1 MKEYYLKGS
10 LKTSFEGAN
19 AQKWLG
25 GTIDPLKER
34 IKVKFHEAETFRP
47 TLRSLTAGR
56 LAALLSIRDL
66 HDFPEIAPFRDP
78 NPGQI
83 LWLTIMGDFYDD
95 SPTDRTDVLRLMG
108 NSYRTSEMLIREAIS
123 GGAIISENDPADR
136 RRSILFPSIQTVCT
150 YEAVLTPKYLE
161 AVDGAMG
168 KQGGLVSNRRNFLNE
183 ILGFYHLR
191 NSLCPESFVVKIGE
205 RQAKVNL
212 TIVADPDEPN

>member
-1 MKEYYLKGS
+1 MREYYRKGS
-10 LKTSFEGAN
+10 LKTSFKGSGAQDLLDGN
-19 AQKWLG
+19 V
-25 GTIDPLKER
+25 DPLKER
-34 IKVKFHEAETFRP
+34 IKFKFHEAETFRP
-47 TLRSLTAGR
+47 TLKSLTAGR
-56 LAALLSIRDL
+56 LAALLSIREL
-66 HDFPEIAPFRDP
+66 NDFPEIAPFRDP

-95 SPTDRTDVLRLMG
+95 RPTDRTDVLRLMG

-191 NSLCPESFVVKIGE
+191 NSLCAESFVVKIAE

>member
-1 MKEYYLKGS
+1 MKEYYSKGN
-10 LKTSFEGAN
+10 LKTSFAGSR
-19 AQKWLG
+19 AQEWLVG
-25 GTIDPLKER
+25 DIDPLKDR
-34 IKVKFHEAETFRP
+34 IKFKFHEAETFRP
-47 TLRSLTAGR
+47 TLKSLTAGR
-56 LAALLSIRDL
+56 LAALLSIREL

-83 LWLTIMGDFYDD
+83 LWLTIMGDFYCDR
-95 SPTDRTDVLRLMG
+95 PTDRTDVLRLMG

-123 GGAIISENDPADR
+123 GGAIVSENDPVDR

-168 KQGGLVSNRRNFLNE
+168 DRAGLVSNRRDLLNE
-183 ILGFYHLR
+183 ILGYYHLR
-191 NSLCPESFVVKIGE
+191 NSICPESFVVKIAE

-212 TIVADPDEPN
+212 TIVADPDELK